1 MKKTSRFISVC
12 LLLVLSLSLLA
23 GCNKKEEQ
31 AYAIKV
37 GDRIISELEYSRTA
51 AILRENYLATLDTED
66 TLELWET
73 EVEDGVTL
81 SDMVVEAV
89 CNQLIVNK
97 LYEIQFDALGLT
109 LSDDEIAAINKDLSE
124 MVEAAGGMTAFHEVL
139 AEKNYTYEEYEAE
152 LHAYAKKEKVL
163 DYYFGENGVKPTSDQ
178 DIKDW
183 YNLHNA
189 RIKTVSILKVNAST
203 WDPLSEADLENAK
216 KKSED
221 AYAAALRKSDVDL
234 FDDVISIFSDSDDNE
249 SFVVNEDNG
258 YDEALTKAAL
268 DMEVGEVRWVETEY
282 AYGVV
287 KRYDG
292 TADDVFTEEIR
303 QVTLETIRSDEI
315 DAYLEQWEENQTV
328 TVNQKAISQ
337 YRPEKFVAE

>member
-1 MKKTSRFISVC
+1 M
-12 LLLVLSLSLLA
+12 
-23 GCNKKEEQ
+23 
-31 AYAIKV
+31 
-37 GDRIISELEYSRTA
+37 
-51 AILRENYLATLDTED
+51 
-66 TLELWET
+66 
-73 EVEDGVTL
+73 
-81 SDMVVEAV
+81 
-89 CNQLIVNK
+89 
-97 LYEIQFDALGLT
+97 
-109 LSDDEIAAINKDLSE
+109 
-124 MVEAAGGMTAFHEVL
+124 
-139 AEKNYTYEEYEAE
+139 
-152 LHAYAKKEKVL
+152 
-163 DYYFGENGVKPTSDQ
+163 
-178 DIKDW
+178 
-183 YNLHNA
+183 
-189 RIKTVSILKVNAST
+189 
-203 WDPLSEADLENAK
+203 
-216 KKSED
+216 
-221 AYAAALRKSDVDL
+221 DL